1 MKILHLIDA
10 LDYSGSA
17 RQLHLLGPALANT
30 TTAVEICCLGSESF
44 RSASLRQA
52 GVVVHALDWTRW
64 FDLNALWNL
73 REILAALSPDVI
85 HVWRLPAL
93 RTLAVVAKEM
103 LPRVVMSAPLPA
115 NGKLAW
121 WDRRLLQHVR
131 CLAVA
136 GVTDRQRCLQHG
148 IARVALHVVPPAVIS
163 DEAPDTL
170 PMVREHRQTIVC
182 VGKLEREEGARE
194 AIWAFDI
201 LLQLF
206 PKAQLQLVGAG
217 SQEPALRAL
226 VQGLRNAANV
236 QFLGPAVDVTD
247 VMRGAEV
254 VWVPSQANCGRQVAL
269 EAMASGRAVIAS
281 DVPCLREVLR
291 DGETGFLVSAR
302 DVVARAR
309 RTRLLFH
316 EERLRQR
323 IGAAARQYVQR
334 QFSRD
339 DAVEAW
345 REVYRSAA
353 A

>member
-1 MKILHLIDA
+1 MKILHLIDS

-30 TTAVEICCLGSESF
+30 TTAVEICCLGSESPW
-44 RSASLRQA
+44 SASLRQA
-52 GVVVHALDWTRW
+52 GVIVHALGWTRL

-73 REILAALSPDVI
+73 REILGNMAPDVI

-93 RTLAVVAKEM
+93 RILAVVAKEM

-115 NGKLAW
+115 TGKLAW

-136 GVTDRQRCLQHG
+136 GVSDRLRCLQHG
-148 IARVALHVVPPAVIS
+148 IARAALHVVPPAVVS
-163 DEAPDTL
+163 EEAPDTL
-170 PMVREHRQTIVC
+170 PMMHEPRQAIVC
-182 VGKLEREEGARE
+182 VGKLEREEGARQ
-194 AIWAFDI
+194 AIWAFDM

-206 PKAQLQLVGAG
+206 PQAQLQLVGAG
-217 SQEPALRAL
+217 SQEPVLRAL

-236 QFLGPAVDVTD
+236 HFLGAAIDAAHVL
-247 VMRGAEV
+247 RAAEV
-254 VWVPSQANCGRQVAL
+254 VWIPSQANCGRQVAL

-291 DGETGFLVSAR
+291 DGETGFLVPAG

-316 EERLRQR
+316 EERLCAR

-334 QFSRD
+334 QFSRS
-339 DAVEAW
+339 DAVECW
-345 REVYRSAA
+345 REVYSSAA

>member
-1 MKILHLIDA
+1 MKILHLIDS

-30 TTAVEICCLGSESF
+30 TTAVEICCLGAGSPW
-44 RSASLRQA
+44 SASLRQA
-52 GVVVHALDWTRW
+52 GVIVHVLGWTRW
-64 FDLNALWNL
+64 FDFNALWNL
-73 REILAALSPDVI
+73 REILGDMSPDVI

-93 RTLAVVAKEM
+93 RSLAVVAKEM

-115 NGKLAW
+115 KGKLAW
-121 WDRRLLQHVR
+121 WDRRLLRHVR

-136 GVTDRQRCLQHG
+136 GVSDRQRCLQHG
-148 IARVALHVVPPAVIS
+148 IAKAALHVVPPAVVS
-163 DEAPDTL
+163 KDAPDTL
-170 PMVREHRQTIVC
+170 PMMREHRQTIVC
-182 VGKLEREEGARE
+182 VGKLEREEGARQ

-206 PKAQLQLVGAG
+206 PEAQLQLLGAG

-226 VQGLRNAANV
+226 VQGLQNAANV
-236 QFLGPAVDVTD
+236 QFLGAAVDGANVLHA
-247 VMRGAEV
+247 AEV
-254 VWVPSQANCGRQVAL
+254 VWIPSQANCGRQVAL
-269 EAMASGRAVIAS
+269 EAMASGRVVVAS

-291 DGETGFLVSAR
+291 DGETGFLVPAG

-316 EERLRQR
+316 DEGLRQR

-334 QFSRD
+334 QFSRS
-339 DAVEAW
+339 DAVECW

>member
-1 MKILHLIDA
+1 MKILHLIDS

-30 TTAVEICCLGSESF
+30 TTAFEICCLGSESPW
-44 RSASLRQA
+44 SDSLRHA
-52 GVVVHALDWTRW
+52 GVFVHALGWTRW
-64 FDLNALWNL
+64 LDVNALWNL
-73 REILAALSPDVI
+73 REILDDMSPEVI

-115 NGKLAW
+115 KGKLAW
-121 WDRRLLQHVR
+121 WDRRLLQQIR

-136 GVTDRQRCLQHG
+136 GVSDRQRCLQHG
-148 IARVALHVVPPAVIS
+148 IAAAALHVVPPAVVS
-163 DEAPDTL
+163 EEAPARL
-170 PMVREHRQTIVC
+170 LMMREPRQTIVC
-182 VGKLEREEGARE
+182 VGKLEREEGARQ

-206 PKAQLQLVGAG
+206 PEAQLQLVGAG

-226 VQGLRNAANV
+226 VRGLQNAANV
-236 QFLGPAVDVTD
+236 QFLGAAGDVTN
-247 VMRGAEV
+247 VLGAAGV
-254 VWVPSQANCGRQVAL
+254 VWIPSQANCGRQVAL

-291 DGETGFLVSAR
+291 DGVTGFLVPAG

-309 RTRLLFH
+309 RTRLLFQD
-316 EERLRQR
+316 EPLRKR
-323 IGAAARQYVQR
+323 IGAAAREHVQR
-334 QFSRD
+334 HFSRSA
-339 DAVEAW
+339 AVECW